1 MSCNQPPPGFCLGTQ
16 QQDSIRFCSYCCRL
30 LWSDRISIIL
40 VCSYPGI
47 QAVRKAVYSNPAV
60 IAHYKTR
67 GEDASAFEKF
77 LMQALDF

>member
-1 MSCNQPPPGFCLGTQ
+1 MEPVCVVSAHAYCTRHPGGSQGGLQ
-16 QQDSIRFCSYCCRL
+16 H
-30 LWSDRISIIL
+30 
-40 VCSYPGI
+40 
-47 QAVRKAVYSNPAV
+47 SNPAV